1 MSPKLVAF
9 VLLVFVAL
17 TSQATRG
24 AATSADAKTADGSA
38 GQPADVARQVFQGS
52 QFWWKHRSTVEDP
65 TIEIGFLARLR
76 EPIRAVIHFLGR
88 LLGQILEFLARL
100 IPGWSLGLGGVTGAT
115 GGLVWGLGALAL
127 AIISWMIYRSFRAR
141 RLAAEGFPAEP
152 IQESERLPDALVL
165 IGRARAALEAGD
177 TFEAL
182 RLGFQAILAGLEDRG
197 IVRYDP
203 ARTNSEYLR
212 DLRPQP
218 ALAAGFRRVAVPF
231 ERAFYGKIRPE
242 PIDVERAL
250 EFCQSLMTTPMV
262 ST

>member
-9 VLLVFVAL
+9 VLLLFTTL

-24 AATSADAKTADGSA
+24 GATGADAKPAGGSA
-38 GQPADVARQVFQGS
+38 DQPADVARQVFQGS
-52 QFWWKHRSTVEDP
+52 QFWWKHRSAVEDP

-76 EPIRAVIHFLGR
+76 EPIRAVMHFLGK
-88 LLGQILEFLARL
+88 LLGQVLEFLARL

-127 AIISWMIYRSFRAR
+127 AVISWIIYRSRAR
-141 RLAAEGFPAEP
+141 RLAADGSPAEP

-165 IGRARAALEAGD
+165 MARAKAALEAGD

-218 ALAAGFRRVAVPF
+218 ALAAGFRRVARPF
-231 ERAFYGKIRPE
+231 ERAFYGKIPPE